1 MKYNNWILQHDN
13 VDIYTAKLIKNCY
26 KKQKINYINWPVL
39 SPELNI
45 IENVWGYLSRQVY
58 MNNRQFSHQE
68 NLVNTIETKWEK
80 IPQSYLD
87 TLYKSI
93 LNRIFQVIN
102 KNGGHTKY

>member
-1 MKYNNWILQHDN
+1 MKYNNWIFQHDN
-13 VDIYTAKLIKNCY
+13 VDIYAIKLIKDWH
-26 KKQKINYINWPVL
+26 KKQEINHINWPVL
-39 SPELNI
+39 LSELNI

-68 NLVNTIETKWEK
+68 DLVNTIETKWK
-80 IPQSYLD
+80 KGPQSYLD

>member
-1 MKYNNWILQHDN
+1 
-13 VDIYTAKLIKNCY
+13 
-26 KKQKINYINWPVL
+26 
-39 SPELNI
+39 
-45 IENVWGYLSRQVY
+45 

-68 NLVNTIETKWEK
+68 DLVNTIETKWK
-80 IPQSYLD
+80 KVPQSYLD